1 MVCRLRDQGSGGRHH
16 TNPRGSPC
24 LTPPEKGHAMSTYVY
39 RHATRRQ
46 YLASILAEGL
56 DPARAT
62 ATPLLLWLHTP
73 ERTPWA
79 VLHVVRRH
87 GVALADVILLDV
99 QVPRQWLQR
108 AERGLWTCDRVI
120 APARL
125 RVGASGYD
133 VAASPISD
141 A

>member
-1 MVCRLRDQGSGGRHH
+1 M
-16 TNPRGSPC
+16 SP
-24 LTPPEKGHAMSTYVY
+24 SVY
-39 RHATRRQ
+39 RHATLRQ
-46 YLASILAEGL
+46 HLPSILAEGL
-56 DPARAT
+56 DPDRAT
-62 ATPLLLWLHTP
+62 TTPLLLWLHTP

-87 GVALADVILLDV
+87 GVGLADVILLDV
-99 QVPRQWLQR
+99 QVPRHWLQR

-141 A
+141 T

>member
-1 MVCRLRDQGSGGRHH
+1 MTTL
-16 TNPRGSPC
+16 
-24 LTPPEKGHAMSTYVY
+24 Y
-39 RHATRRQ
+39 RHATVRTHLSR
-46 YLASILAEGL
+46 ILAEGL
-56 DPARAT
+56 DPACAT
-62 ATPLLLWLHTP
+62 APPLLLWLHTP

-87 GVALADVILLDV
+87 RVALTDVILLDV
-99 QVPRQWLQR
+99 QVPRQWLQH

-125 RVGASGYD
+125 SVGASGYD
-133 VAASPISD
+133 VAASPIRD

>member
-1 MVCRLRDQGSGGRHH
+1 M
-16 TNPRGSPC
+16 SP
-24 LTPPEKGHAMSTYVY
+24 VIY
-39 RHATRRQ
+39 RHATLHQ
-46 YLASILAEGL
+46 HLASILAEGL

-62 ATPLLLWLHTP
+62 TLPPLVWLHTP
-73 ERTPWA
+73 GRTPWA

-87 GVALADVILLDV
+87 GVALTDVIVLDV
-99 QVPRQWLQR
+99 QVPRQWLQP

-125 RVGASGYD
+125 CVGASGYD
-133 VAASPISD
+133 VAASPIQ